1 MKNSSLLVLV
11 LALGAA
17 LPVRAQTEDAPADS
31 TSADSAGPAVAAEGL
46 AEPEPEVSDSES
58 EESGTALGQAAPS
71 NPSVDEDLEDA
82 AREGEPAAVTTPHER
97 DHEVTD
103 EENGE
108 PSTADRLAQAVPT
121 AGVPWSMPL
130 SFSTNFTA
138 NTFSKDSQLT
148 YDPYHQLSLL
158 AGFRWRFDS
167 LLVGIQQGVNFETT
181 AHQGSINS
189 SITTYARELQWTDTR
204 LDATYSLPWSPL
216 GVGITTQLAL
226 FLPTSKF
233 SRASG
238 RVLGISP
245 LLFLSKGF
253 AVAEGLILQGAYRY
267 TGWTGNV
274 HAVRAPDGY
283 GTTTESV
290 QCPVGEVQDG
300 TQTLRR
306 CNTGANPIRHQSS
319 ATLAVTIL
327 PVSGLA
333 FSVSYG
339 GLWFR
344 ALHAPGADIQTDT
357 GTVHI
362 EESSSTNRRIFHNF
376 SLSVSY
382 DITPYLTAG
391 LSYGTFT
398 SWFDTDSGVRN
409 PFYNVDSTI
418 SVNVQFRPDFL
429 ATELRANRERE
440 AAEETARRHSQLNGT
455 F

>member
-71 NPSVDEDLEDA
+71 NPSVDEDLQDA
-82 AREGEPAAVTTPHER
+82 AREGEPAAAATTPR
-97 DHEVTD
+97 DREVTD
-103 EENGE
+103 EDNGE
-108 PSTADRLAQAVPT
+108 PSTADRLAQAVPV

-130 SFSTNFTA
+130 SFATTVTA
-138 NTFSKDSQLT
+138 NTFSKNAQPT
-148 YDPYHQLSLL
+148 YDPYHQMSLL

-167 LLVGIQQGVNFETT
+167 LLLGIQQGVNFETT
-181 AHQGSINS
+181 AHQASINS

-204 LDATYSLPWSPL
+204 LDATYTLPWRPL
-216 GVGITTQLAL
+216 SLGITTQLAL

-245 LLFLSKGF
+245 LLFLSEAF
-253 AVAEGLILQGAYRY
+253 PVMEGLVVQGAWRY

-274 HAVRAPDGY
+274 HAVEDPNPNLCLSGESEDG
-283 GTTTESV
+283 
-290 QCPVGEVQDG
+290 QQA
-300 TQTLRR
+300 LRR
-306 CNTGANPIRHQSS
+306 CNTGANPVRHQNS
-319 ATLAVTIL
+319 ATIGLTIL
-327 PVSGLA
+327 PLPGLA
-333 FSVSYG
+333 FSLSYG

-344 ALHAPGADIQTDT
+344 VVRPGPADYSTVA
-357 GTVHI
+357 GTTTLPA
-362 EESSSTNRRIFHNF
+362 STQTNRRIFHNF
-376 SLSVSY
+376 SASVSY
-382 DITPYLTAG
+382 DITSYLTVG

-398 SWFDTDSGVRN
+398 QWFDTDTGVRN
-409 PFYNVDSTI
+409 PFYNVDSNI
-418 SVNVQFRPDFL
+418 AVNVQFRPDFL

-440 AAEETARRHSQLNGT
+440 AAAETARRHARMNGT